1 MITAVKLSAYIN
13 SVGPIRSWYQGQ
25 HRNLFELNG
34 EESKWKVWN
43 GALQETK
50 VIIKKIQTYLERTAQ
65 GKIFVKCCIFVP
77 YEIFLKLVVSSKP
90 SGSLELFMRLLG
102 LSCTEKSI
110 QEFWF

>member
-1 MITAVKLSAYIN
+1 MITAVKLSAYLN

-50 VIIKKIQTYLERTAQ
+50 VIVKKIQTYLERTAQ
-65 GKIFVKCCIFVP
+65 GKNLCKRLHFMSYEIFVK
-77 YEIFLKLVVSSKP
+77 LVLDSKP
-90 SGSLELFMRLLG
+90 RGSLLNIYVSLLSS
-102 LSCTEKSI
+102 LCTERFI
-110 QEFWF
+110 Q